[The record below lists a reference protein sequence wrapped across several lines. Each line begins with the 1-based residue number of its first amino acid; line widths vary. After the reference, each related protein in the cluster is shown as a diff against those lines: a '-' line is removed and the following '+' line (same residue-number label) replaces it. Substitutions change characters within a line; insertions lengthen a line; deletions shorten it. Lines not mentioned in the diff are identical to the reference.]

1 MNRWEYIGPV
11 WNTETV
17 YRILEIFRVEKIP
30 YKMPFSDVFFTSYF
44 HPVSKERRWGI
55 MVRRKDWGKAVD
67 VLAREGL
74 VRREML
80 PAVEPE
86 TPAADRKACL
96 SRLRHP
102 GADKTGNIGLLYTQP
117 VHRGC
122 VFCRCRK
129 RFFKNEN
136 VLKTV
141 CSYLSLLLPA
151 NACYNI

>member
-17 YRILEIFRVEKIP
+17 YRILEIFRGEKIP

-74 VRREML
+74 VRRECFR
-80 PAVEPE
+80 PWSRKHPR
-86 TPAADRKACL
+86 PAADRKACL
-96 SRLRHP
+96 SLRRHP
-102 GADKTGNIGLLYTQP
+102 GADKTGSIGLLYTQP
-117 VHRGC
+117 VHQGC

-129 RFFKNEN
+129 RFFQK
-136 VLKTV
+136 
-141 CSYLSLLLPA
+141 
-151 NACYNI
+151 

>member
-17 YRILEIFRVEKIP
+17 YRILEIFRDEKIP
-30 YKMPFSDVFFTSYF
+30 YKMPFSDVFFTNYF

-86 TPAADRKACL
+86 TPAA
-96 SRLRHP
+96 
-102 GADKTGNIGLLYTQP
+102 G
-117 VHRGC
+117 RGQESMS
-122 VFCRCRK
+122 FAAAPSGCR
-129 RFFKNEN
+129 
-136 VLKTV
+136 
-141 CSYLSLLLPA
+141 
-151 NACYNI
+151 